1 MFLALWALLHSKHC
15 YTRTCVCIE
24 VNYFLKYNIVTR
36 PVKLKSHVQFCGEG
50 IFCYM
55 SFAKVE
61 KNSES
66 LLKAVD
72 ITTMM
77 IH

>member
-1 MFLALWALLHSKHC
+1 MA
-15 YTRTCVCIE
+15 TQEPVCVE
-24 VNYFLKYNIVTR
+24 VNYFLKSNIVTG

-55 SFAKVE
+55 SLAKVE